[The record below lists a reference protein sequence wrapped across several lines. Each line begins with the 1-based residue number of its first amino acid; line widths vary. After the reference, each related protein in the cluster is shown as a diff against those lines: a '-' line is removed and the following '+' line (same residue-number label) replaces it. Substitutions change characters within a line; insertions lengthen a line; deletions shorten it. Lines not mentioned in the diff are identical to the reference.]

1 MKSLK
6 WALAAMSVSML
17 VACGGGGGSAG
28 TSPFNSASGCSA
40 ASASAASGASSSCTS
55 AATSVDVLASSVQVG
70 SGGDTVTISATIKG
84 AGNVGLISAPVTF
97 STNTGTLT
105 GASTLTDSTGTAKA
119 TFSAGSDRS
128 NRTATVTVTSGSAIG
143 TIQLD
148 IVGTTLSYSGA
159 TTVPLA
165 GTSTVSVKAVDSK
178 GAAIP
183 GLTIAVTS
191 SLSNGV
197 SATSFTTDSLGTGSI
212 VYTATNAGADT
223 LMFAG
228 AGASVSPTI
237 QISAAQFTFLA
248 PVASARIPVST
259 SRAVTVQYLSGGVP
273 QAGQTINFAATAGVV
288 TPISAVTNGAG
299 QASVSISSATA
310 SPAVIQA
317 SVSGVAVQATVPV
330 VFVAQ
335 VPARLI
341 LQVSPTAIG
350 PNPVGATAQQAQLI
364 ATVVDANGNPVS
376 GATVTFNRLADP
388 SGGNLSQASAVT
400 DTSGQA
406 TVQYIAGAL
415 TTPNNGVQVRASV
428 LGSPAVFG
436 DTQLT
441 VNQSALFIAL
451 GTGNVIGNLD
461 EQTYKKDWVVYVT
474 DSNGVAVPNINLTI
488 KVLPTDY
495 RKGIL
500 LFQGGAWSYDLP
512 TLQICANEDNV
523 SAPASSP
530 FNYNGIL
537 DPGEDLNGDGRLQ
550 PGNVI
555 AVTTAQTP
563 SAGATGI
570 ARTGSDGRATI
581 TLLYAESYVPWVK
594 VKLVAQAIVAGTE
607 SSTEANFVVIGL
619 ASDFTNANIAP
630 AGRISPFGTN
640 SCFLPD

>member
-6 WALAAMSVSML
+6 WVLAAMTVSMV

-28 TSPFNSASGCSA
+28 KSPFNSAQCPA
-40 ASASAASGASSSCTS
+40 AAASAASGAAPASCTS

-70 SGGDTVTISATIKG
+70 SGGDTVTVSATIKG

-105 GASTLTDSTGTAKA
+105 QASTLTDSTGTAKA

-128 NRTATVTVTSGSAIG
+128 NRTATVTVTSGSASGNIL
-143 TIQLD
+143 LD
-148 IVGTTLSYSGA
+148 IVGTTLSYSGP
-159 TTVPLA
+159 TTIPLA
-165 GTSTVSVKAVDSK
+165 GTASVSVKAVDSK
-178 GAAIP
+178 GTSIS

-191 SLSNGV
+191 SLANGL
-197 SATSFTTDSLGTGSI
+197 SATSVTTDSLGTGSI
-212 VYTATNAGADT
+212 VYTATNAGADS

-228 AGASVSPTI
+228 AGTSVTPTI

-248 PVASARIPVST
+248 PAAGLQIPVST
-259 SRAVTVQYLSGGVP
+259 SQTVTVQYLSSNVP
-273 QAGQTINFAATAGVV
+273 QAGKTINFAATAGVV
-288 TPISAVTNGAG
+288 APITAVTNALG
-299 QASVSISSATA
+299 QATVSISSATA

-317 SVSGVAVQATVPV
+317 SVFGAAVQATVPI

-350 PNPVGATAQQAQLI
+350 PNPGGATAQQAQLI
-364 ATVVDANGNPVS
+364 ATVVDANSNPVS

-400 DTSGQA
+400 NTSGQA

-415 TTPNNGVQVRASV
+415 TTANNGVVIEASV

-451 GTGNVIGNLD
+451 GTGNTISNLD

-500 LFQGGAWSYDLP
+500 LFQGGSWSYDLP
-512 TLQICANEDNV
+512 TLKICANEDNV
-523 SAPASSP
+523 SAPASNP

-537 DPGEDLNGDGRLQ
+537 DPGEDLNGDGKLQ

-563 SAGATGI
+563 AAAATGI
-570 ARTGSDGRATI
+570 ARTAADGRATI

-594 VKLVAQAIVAGTE
+594 VKLVAQAIVSGTE
-607 SSTEANFVVIGL
+607 SSTEANFVVVGL
-619 ASDFTNANIAP
+619 ASDFNNPNVAP
-630 AGRISPFGTN
+630 AGQISPFGVN
-640 SCFLPD
+640 DCFTPN